1 MDRVVLRRLL
11 RYVYLVCLIL
21 LALWLLQMVGL
32 MNGIIFKVVI
42 GIAFVML
49 FRLFVIDFRL
59 LPFKRRTKAR
69 SSR

>member
-21 LALWLLQMVGL
+21 LALWLLQLVGL

-59 LPFKRRTKAR
+59 LPFKHRTKAR